1 MSSRRQMLDRIRRAL
16 DGGAGSGD
24 VSAEAAV
31 SRAYAHEHGDRTP
44 AETTDLLVETL
55 EQYKAAVHRAAP
67 GKVPHVVA
75 RLVAEAGS
83 GRVVVPTG
91 LPEHVLGLVGCEVEH
106 ERPGL
111 TAGDLDA
118 CGSVITSCAL
128 AIAETGT
135 IVLNAGPG
143 QGSRKLTLVPD
154 HHVCIVRAEQIVGSV
169 PQALVRLSPTRPL
182 TWISGPSASSDIELN
197 RVEGVHG
204 PRRLD
209 VVVVDRS

>member
-1 MSSRRQMLDRIRRAL
+1 MLDRIRRAL
-16 DGGAGSGD
+16 DSGSGARESPETP
-24 VSAEAAV
+24 VP
-31 SRAYAHEHGDRTP
+31 RAYAHEHGNRPP

-83 GRVVVPTG
+83 SRVVVPTG
-91 LPEHVLGLVGCEVEH
+91 LPESVLGLVECEVEH
-106 ERPGL
+106 ERADL
-111 TAGDLDA
+111 TAADLDA
-118 CGSVITSCAL
+118 CGSVITGCAL

-135 IVLNAGPG
+135 IVLDAGPG

-154 HHVCIVRAEQIVGSV
+154 HHICIVRAEQIVGSV
-169 PQALVRLSPTRPL
+169 PQALARLSPTRPL

>member
-24 VSAEAAV
+24 ASPEAAV
-31 SRAYAHEHGDRTP
+31 SRAYAREHGDRTP

-67 GKVPHVVA
+67 GTVPHVVA

-91 LPEHVLGLVGCEVEH
+91 LPEQVLGLVGCEVEH

-111 TAGDLDA
+111 TAGDLDT
-118 CGSVITSCAL
+118 CGSVITNCAL

-135 IVLNAGPG
+135 IVLDAGPG

-154 HHVCIVRAEQIVGSV
+154 HHICIVRAEKIVGSV
-169 PQALVRLSPTRPL
+169 PQALARLSPTRPL

-209 VVVVDRS
+209 VVVVDRG